1 MYVPLGSCTKR
12 HEAVVVSWP
21 FLCSSLLG
29 SVMSSHADI
38 RDNLSHEIERADNE
52 GSELMSKRV
61 ERGGRKGRRGQDRRD
76 EGDERGGRK
85 AAVVNRIHVKYMIRW
100 SNPDIKAV
108 GALSQQFLT

>member
-1 MYVPLGSCTKR
+1 MYVPLGSCTER

-21 FLCSSLLG
+21 FPCSSLLG
-29 SVMSSHADI
+29 SVMSSHANI
-38 RDNLSHEIERADNE
+38 RDNLSREIERADNE

-85 AAVVNRIHVKYMIRW
+85 ERWGEERRRGRRKRVVRY
-100 SNPDIKAV
+100 DGIK
-108 GALSQQFLT
+108 